1 MDDVDYQ
8 EEPTDVDE
16 DTSEREEVLHGPL
29 TFTSVDEKLI
39 RRITP
44 KQRQSLQA
52 QKNSQS
58 AFVGGSRNQPSSL
71 SRSSSTELA
80 YFQPI
85 ATSISTKRK
94 RLDDTDE
101 DEVATRK
108 RPPGRLQLELGYDRT
123 RHTEW
128 NALRVSIST
137 KLQYLY

>member
-1 MDDVDYQ
+1 MDYQ

-71 SRSSSTELA
+71 SRSSSTESA
-80 YFQPI
+80 CFQL
-85 ATSISTKRK
+85 IST
-94 RLDDTDE
+94 
-101 DEVATRK
+101 
-108 RPPGRLQLELGYDRT
+108 P
-123 RHTEW
+123 
-128 NALRVSIST
+128 ISA
-137 KLQYLY
+137 K

>member
-1 MDDVDYQ
+1 MDYQ

-58 AFVGGSRNQPSSL
+58 AFVGSSRNQPSSI
-71 SRSSSTELA
+71 SRSSSMESA
-80 YFQPI
+80 YF
-85 ATSISTKRK
+85 
-94 RLDDTDE
+94 
-101 DEVATRK
+101 
-108 RPPGRLQLELGYDRT
+108 
-123 RHTEW
+123 
-128 NALRVSIST
+128 
-137 KLQYLY
+137 

>member
-1 MDDVDYQ
+1 MDYQ
-8 EEPTDVDE
+8 EEPTDVDK
-16 DTSEREEVLHGPL
+16 DTSEREEVLYGPL

-80 YFQPI
+80 CFQL
-85 ATSISTKRK
+85 ISTPISVKRK
-94 RLDDTDE
+94 WLDDTDE
-101 DEVATRK
+101 DEVVTRK
-108 RPPGRLQLELGYDRT
+108 RPPG
-123 RHTEW
+123 
-128 NALRVSIST
+128 
-137 KLQYLY
+137 

>member
-1 MDDVDYQ
+1 MKHQILPWNTDEADTGPLVDDVDYQ
-8 EEPTDVDE
+8 EELTDVDK

-71 SRSSSTELA
+71 SRSSSTESA
-80 YFQPI
+80 YFQLI
-85 ATSISTKRK
+85 LILISVK
-94 RLDDTDE
+94 
-101 DEVATRK
+101 
-108 RPPGRLQLELGYDRT
+108 
-123 RHTEW
+123 
-128 NALRVSIST
+128 
-137 KLQYLY
+137 